1 MNKRKS
7 ATVVK
12 SYLESPFNPTWPVVE
27 QEHQAKIRVILGK
40 VPPRKQQSRK
50 RKRTE
55 ETQLNHKSDSKI
67 VGTPKRVKP
76 YVSGVN
82 EVTKALE
89 KDRLSVVFICR
100 SVKPQT
106 LVEHLL
112 PLAHVNKT
120 KICAMYDLSILL
132 GNLVGTKM
140 CTVFT
145 EDTYHFVSTIARPLE
160 FSNSQRC
167 HPKKKKVCQKT
178 KVHNATLIVI
188 LKSIFASRSQGIT
201 VVCVGACPRHKH
213 PMVGEERREL
223 AASLSTSYNT

>member
-140 CTVFT
+140 CTAVGILKQSEMSSEEKESLSKNKDLRELQSFVLGHVP
-145 EDTYHFVSTIARPLE
+145 DTNIPWLVRKGENLPPAFQPAIIHKLSFESRGLTKV
-160 FSNSQRC
+160 
-167 HPKKKKVCQKT
+167 KKK
-178 KVHNATLIVI
+178 
-188 LKSIFASRSQGIT
+188 
-201 VVCVGACPRHKH
+201 
-213 PMVGEERREL
+213 
-223 AASLSTSYNT
+223 